1 MAGLIRNE
9 MAGQKPAAAPMPPEQ
24 PMQGQMP
31 PGQAGQGGEEVDERN
46 PEFISAMKFA
56 LKVLYQSGAAEDI
69 AKQLRASKDK
79 QEGLANVAYEITTVV
94 DERTDGKVP
103 RELIGLLAMAIL
115 NEIVDIAEAAK
126 MDIQPQDAA
135 GAFKDMLLRY
145 LGENGVD
152 TSQLQQGMDQIDP
165 AVFSQ
170 AAA

>member
-1 MAGLIRNE
+1 MLARQPQRMYLTHYGCIGNVAALGRELLDQLEAVVALGERTRPQALVPTERHAALTAGL
-9 MAGQKPAAAPMPPEQ
+9 
-24 PMQGQMP
+24 
-31 PGQAGQGGEEVDERN
+31 
-46 PEFISAMKFA
+46 
-56 LKVLYQSGAAEDI
+56 
-69 AKQLRASKDK
+69 
-79 QEGLANVAYEITTVV
+79 TTVYLQ
-94 DERTDGKVP
+94 RLQRLGSTLP
-103 RELIGLLAMAIL
+103 REQVIGLLAMAIL

>member
-1 MAGLIRNE
+1 
-9 MAGQKPAAAPMPPEQ
+9 
-24 PMQGQMP
+24 MQGQMP

-170 AAA
+170 AAAA